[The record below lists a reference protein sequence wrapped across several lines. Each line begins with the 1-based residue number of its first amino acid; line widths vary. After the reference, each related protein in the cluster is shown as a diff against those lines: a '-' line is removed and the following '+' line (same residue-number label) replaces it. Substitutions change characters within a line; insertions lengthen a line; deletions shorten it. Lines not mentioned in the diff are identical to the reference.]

1 LINKTYREA
10 NIPNRTNLVVIGCY
24 TSTSELQVN
33 PKADNYISLGDKLL
47 VFGTEDQ
54 INNLR
59 NIAKHTK

>member
-1 LINKTYREA
+1 
-10 NIPNRTNLVVIGCY
+10 VIGCY